1 MSKRILVLGKSS
13 IAEKLQKNCNQHS
26 ITILGKPEYNFASKS
41 VCDKII
47 DLCDHDVIILS
58 YAINKTDDFFDMINT
73 NITSTSYMITK
84 LYQKIKQGQII
95 FVSSAI
101 VNWVSFPDIDNQ
113 RMIYG
118 WTKECVSKLCEH
130 INRQNSNNSKNI
142 AVQVYEPN
150 SFTSK
155 MNPQSTID
163 INFVAKELEHLID
176 HPRISVLRGLNKN
189 V

>member
-1 MSKRILVLGKSS
+1 
-13 IAEKLQKNCNQHS
+13 
-26 ITILGKPEYNFASKS
+26 
-41 VCDKII
+41 
-47 DLCDHDVIILS
+47 
-58 YAINKTDDFFDMINT
+58 
-73 NITSTSYMITK
+73 MITK

-118 WTKECVSKLCEH
+118 WTKESISKLCEH

-155 MNPQSTID
+155 MNPQSIID